1 MNSRTLVNLLLF
13 TFLLASAGWFVYK
26 KNKPIEVTRLTSLK
40 LDEINHI
47 RIPKN
52 NGTDIVFNKTQ
63 SVKGITIWEMLSPY
77 QIEAHQFRVNTLLSL
92 TQTPV
97 DKLYPA
103 SDINLA
109 DFALDKPRANIFF
122 NKVSVSF
129 GKSNTLN
136 NKRYIMSENNM
147 ALLADQLYPLVSAQP
162 STFISLKPL
171 ADNIA
176 INSIK
181 LPDLNITRND
191 ENNWQ
196 ASPGN
201 TLNPNQIQAI
211 ITHWKTA
218 QAFSVHRYL
227 QRKQLG
233 SIEIKTQGKKI
244 IFIIS
249 DDDPWL
255 ILARPDLNI
264 EYHLDSSYKNKL
276 LGPSKKSKHNA

>member
-13 TFLLASAGWFVYK
+13 TFLLVSASWFIYK

-52 NGTDIVFNKTQ
+52 NGTDIVFNKIQ
-63 SVKGITIWEMLSPY
+63 PVKGDTIWEMHSPY

-97 DKLYPA
+97 DKLYPV

-122 NKVSVSF
+122 NKVNISF
-129 GKSNTLN
+129 GKSNPLN
-136 NKRYIMSENNM
+136 NKRYIMSEKNM

-162 STFISLKPL
+162 STFISLKLL
-171 ADNIA
+171 AENIA

-181 LPDLNITRND
+181 LPDLNITKTS

-196 ASPGN
+196 AAPGN
-201 TLNPNQIQAI
+201 TLNSSQIQAI
-211 ITHWKTA
+211 ITQWKTA

-233 SIEIKTQGKKI
+233 SIEIQTEGKKI
-244 IFIIS
+244 TFIIS

-276 LGPSKKSKHNA
+276 LGLYKKGEDNA